1 MKFPKVMTVQIS
13 TTRFVLLPL
22 ALACLCG
29 QAHAQAKAP
38 DAGSIMQGID
48 RDRKPAAPSM
58 PAAALAQPE
67 PSTPSQG
74 EATVVV
80 KQFVV
85 SGNTLIAETALQ
97 NVLRP
102 YAHRALTMAELQQAA
117 DAIVQHYL
125 DQGYLTRTI
134 LPKQD
139 VTEGT
144 VRIQVI
150 ESSFSGTEIESKLEG
165 KRISADRLQNTIA
178 AQIKPGDPMSLKK
191 LERGLMLADDIPG
204 VNVTGRLAAG
214 TSDLTTGVV
223 LNVSDEPLIYGEA
236 AIDNFG
242 SYSTGPV
249 RLTMNGTMS
258 GALQMGDQFS
268 LFTMK
273 TQGIEFARL
282 GFSLPAGYD
291 GWRIGTNASTMH
303 YKIVEGPA
311 GKGTSVV
318 LGLDANYPIYR
329 SRPDNLNYVAN
340 LDKKFFDN
348 SNALGETTTKYHS
361 LVLSTG
367 FNGSMTDKILPGGLT
382 SGNVMLSLGT
392 VNLNG
397 SPNQADDLATVKAQG
412 GFQKLKYTATHTQN
426 ITSDLVGFASFAGQ
440 VASKNL
446 DSSEKFYL
454 GGPLGVRAYPNN
466 EGGGSNGQ
474 LLTLELRQNLPSDLV
489 LTAFYDR
496 GHVTVNKFNDFAGAA
511 NPNQMSYAGA
521 GLQLAWYGPKNIN
534 VKAIWSRRLGVN
546 PYPTS
551 AGTDQDGTQTLN
563 RFWFSASIPF

>member
-1 MKFPKVMTVQIS
+1 MDRDCQMVK
-13 TTRFVLLPL
+13 LLPPV
-22 ALACLCG
+22 ALLVFSTVAV

-48 RDRKPAAPSM
+48 RDRKPAAPTT
-58 PAAALAQPE
+58 PAPALAQPE
-67 PSTPSQG
+67 PTAKSPG

-80 KQFVV
+80 KQFTVT
-85 SGNTLIAETALQ
+85 GNTLMSEATLQ
-97 NVLRP
+97 SVLRP
-102 YAHRALTMAELQQAA
+102 YANRALTMAELQQAA
-117 DAIVQHYL
+117 DAIVQYYL

-139 VTEGT
+139 VTEGM

-165 KRISADRLQNTIA
+165 KRISEDRLQNTIA
-178 AQIKPGDPMSLKK
+178 AQIKAGDPMSLKK

-214 TSDLTTGVV
+214 ASDLTTGVV

-236 AIDNFG
+236 ALDNFG
-242 SYSTGPV
+242 SYATGPE

-258 GALQMGDQFS
+258 GALKMGDQFS

-291 GWRIGTNASTMH
+291 GWRIGTNASTMQ

-318 LGLDANYPIYR
+318 LGIDANYPIYR
-329 SRPDNLNYVAN
+329 SRPDNLYYVAN
-340 LDKKFFDN
+340 LDKKFFNNAN
-348 SNALGETTTKYHS
+348 SLGETTTKYHS
-361 LVLSTG
+361 VVLSTG
-367 FNGSMTDKILPGGLT
+367 FNGSMTDKILPGGMT
-382 SGNVMLSLGT
+382 AGNVMLSLGT
-392 VNLNG
+392 INLNG
-397 SPNQADDLATVKAQG
+397 SPNQVDDLATVKAQG

-426 ITSDLVGFASFAGQ
+426 ITTDLVGFASFAGQ

-466 EGGGSNGQ
+466 EGGGSHGQ

-521 GLQLAWYGPKNIN
+521 GLQLAWYGPRNSN
-534 VKAIWSRRLGVN
+534 VKAIWSRRLGDN
-546 PYPTS
+546 PFPTS
-551 AGTDQDGTQTLN
+551 TGTDQDGTQTLN
-563 RFWFSASIPF
+563 RVWFSASIPF

>member
-1 MKFPKVMTVQIS
+1 MDRDCQMVK
-13 TTRFVLLPL
+13 LLPPV
-22 ALACLCG
+22 ALLVFSTVAV

-48 RDRKPAAPSM
+48 RDRKPAAPTT
-58 PAAALAQPE
+58 PAPALAQPE
-67 PSTPSQG
+67 PTAKSPG

-80 KQFVV
+80 KQFTVT
-85 SGNTLIAETALQ
+85 GNTLMSEATLQ
-97 NVLRP
+97 SVLRP
-102 YAHRALTMAELQQAA
+102 YANRALTMAELQQAA
-117 DAIVQHYL
+117 DAIVQYYL

-139 VTEGT
+139 VTEGM

-165 KRISADRLQNTIA
+165 KRISEDRLQNTIA

-214 TSDLTTGVV
+214 ASDLTTGVV

-236 AIDNFG
+236 ALDNFG
-242 SYSTGPV
+242 SYATGPE

-258 GALQMGDQFS
+258 GALKMGDQFS

-291 GWRIGTNASTMH
+291 GWRIGTNASTMQ

-318 LGLDANYPIYR
+318 LGIDANYPIYR
-329 SRPDNLNYVAN
+329 SRPDNLYYVAN
-340 LDKKFFDN
+340 LDKKFFNNAN
-348 SNALGETTTKYHS
+348 SLGETTTKYHS
-361 LVLSTG
+361 VVLSTG
-367 FNGSMTDKILPGGLT
+367 FNGSMTDKILPGGMT
-382 SGNVMLSLGT
+382 AGNVMLSLGT
-392 VNLNG
+392 INLNG
-397 SPNQADDLATVKAQG
+397 SPNQVDDLATVKAQG

-426 ITSDLVGFASFAGQ
+426 ITTDLVGFASFAGQ

-466 EGGGSNGQ
+466 EGGGSHGQ

-521 GLQLAWYGPKNIN
+521 GLQLAWYGPRNSN
-534 VKAIWSRRLGVN
+534 VKAIWSRRLGDN
-546 PYPTS
+546 PFPTS
-551 AGTDQDGTQTLN
+551 TGTDQDGTQTLN
-563 RFWFSASIPF
+563 RVWFSASIPF